1 MARPLT
7 RERCGPFS
15 WTKSKGPDQIFIRI
29 NISSNPTTKWYYG
42 KEQVGH
48 ILILIAR

>member
-1 MARPLT
+1 MARSLIV
-7 RERCGPFS
+7 EKCGPFS
-15 WTKSKGPDQIFIRI
+15 WTKPKGPNFIRI